1 MCTTRVPHVHMNV
14 YNMWYRY
21 ILYKLYIPLPV
32 RYRVQVLC
40 TCTDL
45 PGCTLHVQST
55 SHGKYLQGTGS
66 VVGDNTGTKLL
77 YSAYVH
83 ATGIRAVFLE
93 LPTGD

>member
-1 MCTTRVPHVHMNV
+1 MYYV
-14 YNMWYRY
+14 
-21 ILYKLYIPLPV
+21 
-32 RYRVQVLC
+32 
-40 TCTDL
+40 CTDL

-93 LPTGD
+93 LPREIGDQHSSSTVHVVVTI